1 MTVKIYEVNKEK
13 IMNKDNIEEQ
23 VLKKINLILSEFKDY
38 EQAFVDFKGDIIIK
52 NKVKKTSKKE
62 KLILTNIF
70 KEIIANDIKKTGL
83 KALFRI

>member
-52 NKVKKTSKKE
+52 NKVKITPKKE

-70 KEIIANDIKKTGL
+70 KEIIANDIKKNR
-83 KALFRI
+83 A

>member
-1 MTVKIYEVNKEK
+1 
-13 IMNKDNIEEQ
+13 MNKDKIEDQ
-23 VLKKINLILSEFKDY
+23 VLKKINLVLSEFKDY

-52 NKVKKTSKKE
+52 NKVKKTPKKE

-70 KEIIANDIKKTGL
+70 KEIIANDIKKKQGL

>member
-70 KEIIANDIKKTGL
+70 KEIIAKELLPETQE
-83 KALFRI
+83 A

>member
-1 MTVKIYEVNKEK
+1 MFNLTVKIYGINKEK
-13 IMNKDNIEEQ
+13 IMNKDKIEDQ

-52 NKVKKTSKKE
+52 NKVKKTPKKE

-70 KEIIANDIKKTGL
+70 REIIANDIKKNR
-83 KALFRI
+83 A

>member
-1 MTVKIYEVNKEK
+1 
-13 IMNKDNIEEQ
+13 MNKDKIEDQ

-52 NKVKKTSKKE
+52 NKVKKTQKKE

-70 KEIIANDIKKTGL
+70 KEIIANDIKKNR
-83 KALFRI
+83 A

>member
-23 VLKKINLILSEFKDY
+23 VLKKINLILSEFKNY

-52 NKVKKTSKKE
+52 NKVKKTSKKD

-70 KEIIANDIKKTGL
+70 KEIIANDIKKNR
-83 KALFRI
+83 A

>member
-52 NKVKKTSKKE
+52 NKVKKTSKNE

-70 KEIIANDIKKTGL
+70 KEIIANDIKKNR
-83 KALFRI
+83 A

>member
-1 MTVKIYEVNKEK
+1 
-13 IMNKDNIEEQ
+13 MNKDKIEDQ

-52 NKVKKTSKKE
+52 NKVKKTSRKE

-70 KEIIANDIKKTGL
+70 KEIIANDIKKNR
-83 KALFRI
+83 A

>member
-1 MTVKIYEVNKEK
+1 MTVKISEVNKEK

-52 NKVKKTSKKE
+52 NKVKKTPKKE

-70 KEIIANDIKKTGL
+70 KEIIANDIKKNR
-83 KALFRI
+83 A

>member
-1 MTVKIYEVNKEK
+1 
-13 IMNKDNIEEQ
+13 MNKDSIEDQ

-52 NKVKKTSKKE
+52 NKVKKTPRKE

-70 KEIIANDIKKTGL
+70 KEIIANDIKKNR
-83 KALFRI
+83 A

>member
-1 MTVKIYEVNKEK
+1 
-13 IMNKDNIEEQ
+13 MNKDNIEEQ

-70 KEIIANDIKKTGL
+70 KEIIANDIKKNR
-83 KALFRI
+83 A

>member
-1 MTVKIYEVNKEK
+1 
-13 IMNKDNIEEQ
+13 MNKDKIEDQ

-52 NKVKKTSKKE
+52 NKVKKTPKKE

-70 KEIIANDIKKTGL
+70 REIIANDIKKNR
-83 KALFRI
+83 A